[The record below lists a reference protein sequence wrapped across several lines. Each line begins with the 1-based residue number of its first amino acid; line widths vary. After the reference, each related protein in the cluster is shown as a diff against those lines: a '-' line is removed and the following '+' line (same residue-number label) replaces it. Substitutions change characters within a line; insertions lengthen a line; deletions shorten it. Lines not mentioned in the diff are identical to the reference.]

1 MCVRI
6 YGSKSIWV
14 RCLFIFY
21 CIQWWRNDQGD
32 NNLMPKG
39 LDDNVLLKQ
48 TTLVIRL
55 ALLKQTGMQSVVLT
69 LLQNLRS
76 VKTENHIQNR

>member
-1 MCVRI
+1 
-6 YGSKSIWV
+6 
-14 RCLFIFY
+14 
-21 CIQWWRNDQGD
+21 
-32 NNLMPKG
+32 MPKG